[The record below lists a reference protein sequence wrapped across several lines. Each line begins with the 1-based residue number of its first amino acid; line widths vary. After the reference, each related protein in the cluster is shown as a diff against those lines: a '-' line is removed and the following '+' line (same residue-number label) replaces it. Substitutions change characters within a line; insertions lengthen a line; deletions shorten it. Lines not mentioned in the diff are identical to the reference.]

1 MASVTRAVKEELVA
15 LGYKLRPGRVLSTL
29 GSLCLETPDVPLSQF
44 IPSTEFCFSLTE
56 KGQRAEAGREGS
68 LQSFDVGAGGWR
80 ESRGSR

>member
-44 IPSTEFCFSLTE
+44 IPSIEFCFSLTE
-56 KGQRAEAGREGS
+56 KGQRAEATFNPNLSLRGQLLKGS
-68 LQSFDVGAGGWR
+68 LELS
-80 ESRGSR
+80 